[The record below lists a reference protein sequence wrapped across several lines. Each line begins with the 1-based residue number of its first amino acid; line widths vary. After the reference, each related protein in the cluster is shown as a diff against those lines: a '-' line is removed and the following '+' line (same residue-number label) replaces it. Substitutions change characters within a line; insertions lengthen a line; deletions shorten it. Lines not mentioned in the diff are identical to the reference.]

1 MSRLTVFTVLLLLA
15 SAMSLVVSQYQ
26 ARRLFVD
33 LERARTEARGL
44 DVEWNQLQLEQSQLA
59 KHALIDRAARNALGM
74 RPVVPER
81 TLFMSVNQAR
91 AVSETGPAAAAPG
104 KGGR

>member
-1 MSRLTVFTVLLLLA
+1 MSRLILIVVLLLLA

-33 LERARTEARGL
+33 LERARSDARTL
-44 DVEWNQLQLEQSQLA
+44 EVEWNQLQLEQSRLA
-59 KHALIDRAARNALGM
+59 KHALIDLAARKVLGM

-81 TLFMSVNQAR
+81 TLFLSVD
-91 AVSETGPAAAAPG
+91 
-104 KGGR
+104 GGEH